1 METKQQSESQEQDQ
15 SQSTQPNPNEIT
27 LVPYTL
33 HKGEW
38 TLPDHFLRSM
48 VEQLKDEGSFELLFY
63 EGTIKTGDEFV
74 QLMQNPCNVP
84 VYAFLGKDCIGF
96 AWLNGMAGTM
106 AYGHLCSLN
115 RGYLTEAVFIKN
127 TYSKRYYI
135 HKMGCMFMDYWFS
148 FPGEDGPLFEF
159 LFAMIP
165 GFNNPA
171 MHYLERLGWN
181 HLGSVP
187 AMIKPAYRTDRVS
200 AEIYYISRFEYVE
213 KEPQAA

>member
-1 METKQQSESQEQDQ
+1 METKQRSESQEQDQ

-33 HKGEW
+33 HEGEW
-38 TLPDHFLRSM
+38 TLPDHFLRLLF
-48 VEQLKDEGSFELLFY
+48 EQIQTEGSFELLFY

-74 QLMQNPCNVP
+74 QLMQNPSNVP
-84 VYAFLGKDCIGF
+84 VFAFMETECIGF

-115 RGYLTEAVFIKN
+115 KSLIK
-127 TYSKRYYI
+127 SLKRHYI
-135 HKMGCMFMDYWFS
+135 YKMGRMFMDYWFS
-148 FPGEDGPLFEF
+148 FPGKDGPLFEF

-171 MHYLERLGWN
+171 MNYLERLGWN

-187 AMIKPAYRTDRVS
+187 QMLKPAYRTDRAS
-200 AEIYYISRFEYVE
+200 AEIYYISRFDYVE
-213 KEPQAA
+213 EEPQAAA